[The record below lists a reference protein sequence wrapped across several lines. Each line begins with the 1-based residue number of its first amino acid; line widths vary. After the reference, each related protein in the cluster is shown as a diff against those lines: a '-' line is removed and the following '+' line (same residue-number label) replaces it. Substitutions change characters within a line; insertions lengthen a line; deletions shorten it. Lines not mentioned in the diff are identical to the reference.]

1 MEKHLP
7 PSSSPKSSLPQSSL
21 SKSSAGHEVSDA
33 GVRPI
38 VLVGAG
44 LASTLAVVGL
54 VVYGLFQYLSAH
66 GSTSPQSN
74 PMTVFDSQIP
84 PVPHIEEHPAI
95 EIQTLRAEEDRT
107 LSTYG
112 WVDKKTGVVR
122 IPIDRAMELQLQ
134 QGFPVSKEAAK
145 K

>member
-7 PSSSPKSSLPQSSL
+7 PSSLPKSSLSQSS
-21 SKSSAGHEVSDA
+21 SGHEISDA

-38 VLVGAG
+38 VLVGVG
-44 LASTLAVVGL
+44 LASTIAVVGL

-74 PMTVFDSQIP
+74 PMTFFDSQIP
-84 PVPHIEEHPAI
+84 PAPHIEEHPAI

-134 QGFPVSKEAAK
+134 QGFPVNKEAAK